1 MCNWENKPP
10 FPAFTFTLLHRRH
23 GIRVKYK
30 MGQYDAFTTLRWA
43 LDRLLIPQC
52 RSVWSYNKA
61 GSGCYVLTSSASKTA
76 KTSSP

>member
-1 MCNWENKPP
+1 
-10 FPAFTFTLLHRRH
+10 
-23 GIRVKYK
+23 